1 MSTFL
6 RSDQCLSCSLALMTS
21 PLFNDTIALDVRCGA
36 EILLLVIAV
45 DAGDLVENIV
55 KVPSNNICLS
65 TLDLN
70 VRR

>member
-1 MSTFL
+1 
-6 RSDQCLSCSLALMTS
+6 MTS